1 MEHSGKC
8 RLHPRLAHRPS
19 EKKYLTAT
27 TNYAIITTKTEEG
40 KPLKTRKA
48 IIMKKSTLKS
58 LVSYLTEKNDPSMQ
72 DILTELTTELER
84 GKEKA
89 DANRKVYAEM
99 HDAVMEVLKSASL
112 PVSAQEI
119 ADETGLARG
128 KIVYGLTNYWAD
140 EVEKIPGKTN
150 TYKIKGE

>member
-1 MEHSGKC
+1 
-8 RLHPRLAHRPS
+8 
-19 EKKYLTAT
+19 
-27 TNYAIITTKTEEG
+27 
-40 KPLKTRKA
+40 
-48 IIMKKSTLKS
+48 MKKSTLQS
-58 LVSYLTEKNDPSMQ
+58 LVSYLTEKNDDYMM
-72 DILTELTTELER
+72 DILSELTAELER

-119 ADETGLARG
+119 AEETGFARG

-140 EVEKIPGKTN
+140 EVEKIVGKTN
-150 TYKIKGE
+150 TYRIKGE

>member
-1 MEHSGKC
+1 MEHSGEC
-8 RLHPRLAHRPS
+8 RLHPRLARRPS
-19 EKKYLTAT
+19 EKTLDTHYKLCYNKHT
-27 TNYAIITTKTEEG
+27 TEEG
-40 KPLKTRKA
+40 KPLKTRKV

-58 LVSYLTEKNDPSMQ
+58 LVSYLTEKNDQSMQ
-72 DILTELTTELER
+72 DILAELTAELER

-140 EVEKIPGKTN
+140 EVEKVVGKTS
-150 TYKIKGE
+150 TYQIKGE

>member
-1 MEHSGKC
+1 MKNLKNIADIGQRIKEIRKGQHVSQMT
-8 RLHPRLAHRPS
+8 LAGLAGTGARYIS
-19 EKKYLTAT
+19 
-27 TNYAIITTKTEEG
+27 
-40 KPLKTRKA
+40 
-48 IIMKKSTLKS
+48 
-58 LVSYLTEKNDPSMQ
+58 
-72 DILTELTTELER
+72 ELER

-99 HDAVMEVLKSASL
+99 HDAVMDVLKSASL

-150 TYKIKGE
+150 TYKVKGE

>member
-1 MEHSGKC
+1 
-8 RLHPRLAHRPS
+8 
-19 EKKYLTAT
+19 
-27 TNYAIITTKTEEG
+27 
-40 KPLKTRKA
+40 
-48 IIMKKSTLKS
+48 MKKSTLKS
-58 LVSYLTEKNDPSMQ
+58 LVSYLNGETITNLDEIKD
-72 DILTELTTELER
+72 ELTAELER

-99 HDAVMEVLKSASL
+99 HDAVMDVLKSASL

-150 TYKIKGE
+150 TYKVKGE

>member
-8 RLHPRLAHRPS
+8 RLTHDLRAVPQ
-19 EKKYLTAT
+19 KKVLDTHYKLCYNEYT
-27 TNYAIITTKTEEG
+27 TEEG

-99 HDAVMEVLKSASL
+99 HNAVMEVLKSASL

-150 TYKIKGE
+150 TYKVKGE

>member
-1 MEHSGKC
+1 MWISNIHNLGTKF
-8 RLHPRLAHRPS
+8 LKALDILAQRCYN
-19 EKKYLTAT
+19 EYT
-27 TNYAIITTKTEEG
+27 TEEG
-40 KPLKTRKA
+40 KPQQTRKV
-48 IIMKKSTLKS
+48 IIMKKSTLQS
-58 LVSYLTEKNDPSMQ
+58 LVSYLTEKNDDYMM
-72 DILTELTTELER
+72 DILSELTAELER

-119 ADETGLARG
+119 ADETGFARG

-140 EVEKIPGKTN
+140 EVEKIVGKTN
-150 TYKIKGE
+150 TYRIKGE

>member
-1 MEHSGKC
+1 MASAGFTHDL
-8 RLHPRLAHRPS
+8 RAVPQ
-19 EKKYLTAT
+19 KKVFDSHYKLCYNEYT
-27 TNYAIITTKTEEG
+27 TEEG

-48 IIMKKSTLKS
+48 IIMKKSTIKS

-150 TYKIKGE
+150 TYKVKGE

>member
-1 MEHSGKC
+1 
-8 RLHPRLAHRPS
+8 
-19 EKKYLTAT
+19 
-27 TNYAIITTKTEEG
+27 
-40 KPLKTRKA
+40 
-48 IIMKKSTLKS
+48 MKKSTLKS
-58 LVSYLTEKNDPSMQ
+58 LVSYLNGEAITNLDEIKA
-72 DILTELTTELER
+72 ELTAELER

-99 HDAVMEVLKSASL
+99 HDAVMDVLKSASL

-150 TYKIKGE
+150 TYKVKGE

>member
-1 MEHSGKC
+1 MASAGFTHDL
-8 RLHPRLAHRPS
+8 RAVPQ
-19 EKKYLTAT
+19 KKVLDSHYKLCYNKLT
-27 TNYAIITTKTEEG
+27 TEEG

-58 LVSYLTEKNDPSMQ
+58 LVSYLNGETITNLDEIKD
-72 DILTELTTELER
+72 ELTAELER

-99 HDAVMEVLKSASL
+99 HDAVMDVLKSASL

-140 EVEKIPGKTN
+140 EVEKVIGKTN